1 MPVTAPPVSLAL
13 PPLDLQLS
21 PYTGLTR
28 EHWCAYAD
36 YLLRSAHRY
45 ATEDH
50 ANLHLPGANSAYG
63 PRSDSL
69 EAFARTFLLAS
80 FRMAGDPDG
89 TGWIAD
95 WYAKGLDAGTD
106 PANPDRWPT
115 PGELG
120 QAKVEAASLAVGLA
134 LTRDVLWDKL
144 PQRVQEQLIGWFET
158 VIGGEYP
165 PINWVWFQI
174 VVETFLASVGGRY
187 SDEDIDAGL
196 AVHDSLYRGHG
207 WFADGPER
215 AYDHYV
221 GWAFQV
227 YPQLWELMAPA
238 DPRVTARA
246 KLDGERLADFL
257 DDAVHLVGAN
267 GAPLIQGRSLIYRF
281 AAAAPFWVGELSGHT
296 RLSAGVTRR
305 AASGILDYFVKGG
318 AITDN
323 GLLSIGFHGEF
334 PGMKQSYSGAGSP
347 YWAAKGMMGLALP
360 ADHRVWTAV
369 EEPLPVETGDTRR
382 LIQAPGWQV
391 DGTMADGVVR
401 IRNHGTDHAN
411 PGTKVADSPLYARLG
426 YSTATFPDLEPESL
440 DNAVVLLDNEG
451 KATHRT
457 GFTYLGHKDLG
468 GVLAGASRS
477 TVNWIAVDP
486 DSGPDH
492 GSGASGTA
500 TPGPEVTVVS
510 LTRGTVELRLVR
522 VRGAGASKAGG
533 LRIGG
538 WPVDV
543 SSGLVS
549 EVRPLAGFGT
559 LLDDAGTWQRDAP
572 HPMGDSL
579 AIPWV
584 GTSDAA
590 RDGDYAAVVVLA
602 GQGNTDAAA
611 TVRHVPGEGLEFPDG
626 TVISLEEAVQFLSR

>member
-1 MPVTAPPVSLAL
+1 MPAPAPPVSLTLPAL
-13 PPLDLQLS
+13 DRTLS

-28 EHWCAYAD
+28 DHWCAYAD

-45 ATEDH
+45 ATDDH

-80 FRMAGDPDG
+80 FRIKGDPQG

-95 WYAKGLDAGTD
+95 WYAQGLDAGTN

-134 LTRDVLWDKL
+134 LTRDLLWDKL
-144 PQRVQEQLIGWFET
+144 SQRVQEQLIAWFET
-158 VIGGEYP
+158 VIGEEYP

-174 VVETFLASVGGRY
+174 VVETFLASVGGKY

-196 AVHDSLYRGHG
+196 AIHDSLYRGHG

-227 YPQLWELMAPA
+227 YPQLLQLMAPE
-238 DPRVTARA
+238 DPRVKARA
-246 KLDGERLADFL
+246 TLDGDRLADFL

-281 AAAAPFWVGELSGHT
+281 AAAAPFWSGQLLDNT
-296 RLSAGVTRR
+296 RLSPGVSRR
-305 AASGILDYFVKGG
+305 AASGILDYFVKRG

-360 ADHRVWTAV
+360 ADHPAWTAV

-382 LIQAPGWQV
+382 LLAAPGWQV
-391 DGTMADGVVR
+391 DGTVADGVVR

-411 PGTKVADSPLYARLG
+411 AGVAVTDSPLYARLG
-426 YSTATFPDLEPESL
+426 YSTSTFPDLEPESL
-440 DNAVVLLDNEG
+440 DNAVVLVDRAG

-457 GFTYLGHKDLG
+457 GFEYLGQQDLG
-468 GVLAGASRS
+468 GASVGIS
-477 TVNWIAVDP
+477 QGTLNWIAVAP
-486 DSGPDH
+486 DAGPDH
-492 GSGASGTA
+492 GSGAKGTA

-510 LTRGTVELRLVR
+510 ITRGAVELRLIR
-522 VRGAGASKAGG
+522 VRGADSTVEGK

-538 WPVDV
+538 WPVDAA
-543 SSGLVS
+543 SAMIS
-549 EVRPLAGFGT
+549 EVLPLPGFGVP
-559 LLDDAGTWQRDAP
+559 LVDAGTWRRAGP
-572 HPMGDSL
+572 HPLGEQL
-579 AIPWV
+579 TIPWI
-584 GTSDAA
+584 GTSGAA
-590 RDGDYAAVVVLA
+590 IDGDYAAVVILA
-602 GQGNTDAAA
+602 GGGSAEAGA
-611 TVRHVPGEGLEFPDG
+611 VRHIPGEGFEFADG
-626 TVISLEEAVQFLSR
+626 TVISLADALEFLSR